1 MKDPHL
7 KNEKQVNEKESK
19 IREPLSLESHDLSQ
33 VSKEMH
39 ISIDEY
45 VGQKLR
51 DFRKRASITLF
62 DLAERVG
69 VSHQQIHKY
78 ELGQTKIST
87 GMLFKFCKIFSI
99 TPNSFFEG
107 FSSDIPL
114 HLPDQDADITDY
126 KQFNKINVL
135 LIEDSAEDQFLF
147 RRALEEYDLNV
158 NLYCIHDGEEF
169 YNIIK
174 TKANIT
180 HIPIPD
186 IIFLDLNMPKIDGN
200 SLLKSIK
207 QNRELQYIPIIVLTG
222 SISRKDVMNAYKNY
236 ASGYIR
242 KSFEYEAFK
251 ESLHIA
257 LTYWTEAVILPHQA
271 LH

>member
-1 MKDPHL
+1 MNKPSSPNLKEDSFEEGDKQMIDEREHLLAQPSKDA
-7 KNEKQVNEKESK
+7 
-19 IREPLSLESHDLSQ
+19 R
-33 VSKEMH
+33 

-51 DFRKRASITLF
+51 DFRKRANITLF
-62 DLAERVG
+62 DLALKVEL
-69 VSHQQIHKY
+69 SHQQIHKY

-87 GMLFKFCKIFSI
+87 GMLYKFCKIFSV
-99 TPNSFFEG
+99 TPNCFFEG
-107 FSSDIPL
+107 FNFDNELTLSQQTDDIEN
-114 HLPDQDADITDY
+114 Y
-126 KQFNKINVL
+126 KKINRMNLL

-147 RRALEEYDLNV
+147 RRALEEYNLNV
-158 NLYCIHDGEEF
+158 NMYCIHDGEEF
-169 YNIIK
+169 FNIIK

-186 IIFLDLNMPKIDGN
+186 IIFLDLNMPKINGI

-207 QNRELQYIPIIVLTG
+207 QNRELQYIPIIILTG

-242 KSFEYEAFK
+242 KSFEYETFK
-251 ESLHIA
+251 ENLHIA
-257 LTYWTEAVILPHQA
+257 LTYWTEAVILPYHA

>member
-1 MKDPHL
+1 MTQHHQGKHST
-7 KNEKQVNEKESK
+7 VIKENQDLLPS
-19 IREPLSLESHDLSQ
+19 ETPCLSQ
-33 VSKEMH
+33 HSKDKS

-51 DFRKRASITLF
+51 DFRKRAMITLF
-62 DLAERVG
+62 DLAEKVG

-87 GMLFKFCKIFSI
+87 GMLYRFCKIFSV

-107 FSSDIPL
+107 FNFDTSL
-114 HLPDQDADITDY
+114 HISDADGDIADY
-126 KQFNKINVL
+126 KTFNRVNVL

-147 RRALEEYDLNV
+147 RRAIEEYDLNV
-158 NLYCIHDGEEF
+158 NMYCIHDGEEF
-169 YNIIK
+169 FNIIK
-174 TKANIT
+174 TKSNIT
-180 HIPIPD
+180 HIPMPD
-186 IIFLDLNMPKIDGN
+186 IIFLDLNMPKINGN

-207 QNRELQYIPIIVLTG
+207 QNRELQYIPIIILTG

-242 KSFEYEAFK
+242 KSFEYETFK
-251 ESLHIA
+251 ENVHTA

-271 LH
+271 LN